1 MLQVLSD
8 NTGTGVNYLS
18 VLRETLQILQ
28 MEQGCQ
34 VVFCSDTCQC
44 IANVLVFALD
54 QISVDYINRFETSG
68 TLESCSH
75 VL

>member
-1 MLQVLSD
+1 MLCWMPS
-8 NTGTGVNYLS
+8 S
-18 VLRETLQILQ
+18 VLQRH
-28 MEQGCQ
+28 
-34 VVFCSDTCQC
+34 
-44 IANVLVFALD
+44 VLVFALD